1 MYRECWEISNNKG
14 FDILLAYRKDKLV
27 PGSSDVIDELTYNTN
42 GGL

>member
-1 MYRECWEISNNKG
+1 MYQECCEISSIN
-14 FDILLAYRKDKLV
+14 FSIRKNKLV

>member
-1 MYRECWEISNNKG
+1 MRLVIKSKG

-27 PGSSDVIDELTYNTN
+27 PGSSDVVDELTYNTN

>member
-1 MYRECWEISNNKG
+1 MCQECWEISNKIK
-14 FDILLAYRKDKLV
+14 FFIRKDKLV